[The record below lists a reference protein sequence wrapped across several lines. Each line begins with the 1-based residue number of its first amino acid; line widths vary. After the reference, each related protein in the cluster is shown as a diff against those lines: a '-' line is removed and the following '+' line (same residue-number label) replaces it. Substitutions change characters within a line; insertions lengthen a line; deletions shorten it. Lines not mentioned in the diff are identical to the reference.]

1 MTMLQY
7 ANKGWLIE
15 AQRRL
20 LGNRSQTSLRAAYVA
35 CVADKPDWITSS
47 TMSRLR
53 LTYDKLAR
61 DMDKPA
67 FRPEI

>member
-15 AQRRL
+15 AQRHL
-20 LGNRSQTSLRAAYVA
+20 LGNRSQASLRAAYVA

-53 LTYDKLAR
+53 LTYDKRMR
-61 DMDKPA
+61 DLDKPA